1 MDVKLRRVY
10 QNSERSVKVRNV
22 NLFTIY
28 FADQIR
34 KEVPDLH
41 RFIKKSGLP
50 PGYVNEVSKGLRIAE
65 YVTLNDSGTDLV
77 KSLMKEN

>member
-1 MDVKLRRVY
+1 MDAKLRSVY

-22 NLFTIY
+22 NLSTIY

-65 YVTLNDSGTDLV
+65 YVTLNDSGADLV

>member
-1 MDVKLRRVY
+1 MDAKLRRVY

-22 NLFTIY
+22 NLFTLY

-34 KEVPDLH
+34 KEEPDLH
-41 RFIKKSGLP
+41 RFVKKSGLP

-65 YVTLNDSGTDLV
+65 YVTLNAQGADLL
-77 KSLMKEN
+77 KYLMREN

>member
-1 MDVKLRRVY
+1 MDAKLRRVY

-50 PGYVNEVSKGLRIAE
+50 PGYVNEVSKCLRIAE
-65 YVTLNDSGTDLV
+65 YVTLNAQGADLV
-77 KSLMKEN
+77 KYLMREN